1 MIRTCPPL
9 RRAAR
14 ATVRPVTRRG
24 KPPPATSAAL
34 RSRAIESLDADVLDV
49 SAMTDA
55 EVHAEWTAAGGTDA
69 DIERMLATVQELL
82 AKRRAAWRARG
93 GRP

>member
-1 MIRTCPPL
+1 MTSRPKSDASVPL
-9 RRAAR
+9 QVMNA
-14 ATVRPVTRRG
+14 
-24 KPPPATSAAL
+24 KNL
-34 RSRAIESLDADVLDV
+34 RDLIESLDADVLDV